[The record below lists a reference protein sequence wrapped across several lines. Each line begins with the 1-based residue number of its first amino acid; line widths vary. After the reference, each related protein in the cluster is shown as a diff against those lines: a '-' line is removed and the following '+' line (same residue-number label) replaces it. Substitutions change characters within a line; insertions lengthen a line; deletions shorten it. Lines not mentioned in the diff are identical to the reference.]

1 MNRVGAWCVMVVLAV
16 VGAQAAAAQ
25 EVSRYRDYV
34 LASSL
39 ESVIAESG
47 ARATEVKTVHQRP
60 GTIHK
65 LEWRAPYVSSERE
78 RPDPVRGIAFT
89 FYNEALYQIVVTYD
103 RDRTDGLTGNDIVES
118 LTATYGP
125 PVARP
130 ARSRPASPLP
140 ERSVVLARWESDASS
155 MTLLRDAYDAYSP
168 EFQLILISKALNE
181 RAGQA
186 IREAI
191 RLDALEAPRR
201 ELEQRKKDAAD
212 ASAAREKAR
221 TTNKDAFRP

>member
-1 MNRVGAWCVMVVLAV
+1 MNRVGACVMMVLASV
-16 VGAQAAAAQ
+16 LGAQPAAAQ
-25 EVSRYRDYV
+25 DVSRYRDYV
-34 LASSL
+34 LESSL

-47 ARATEVKTVHQRP
+47 VRAADLRTVHRRP
-60 GTIHK
+60 GKIDE

-78 RPDPVRGIAFT
+78 RPDPVQGIAFA

-103 RDRTDGLTGNDIVES
+103 RDRTDGLTDNDIVES

-130 ARSRPASPLP
+130 ARSRPLAPLP
-140 ERSVVLARWESDASS
+140 ERSVVLAQWESAASS
-155 MTLLRDAYDAYSP
+155 MTLLRDAYSP

-186 IREAI
+186 IREAT
-191 RLDALEAPRR
+191 RLDTLEAPRR
-201 ELEQRKKDAAD
+201 ELERQKQDAAD

-221 TTNKDAFRP
+221 TTNKAAFRP

>member
-25 EVSRYRDYV
+25 DVSRYRDYV

-47 ARATEVKTVHQRP
+47 ARATEVRTVHQRP
-60 GTIHK
+60 GMIHE

-103 RDRTDGLTGNDIVES
+103 RDRTDGLTGNDVVES

-130 ARSRPASPLP
+130 AKSRPASPQP
-140 ERSVVLARWESDASS
+140 EKSVVLARWENDASS
-155 MTLLRDAYDAYSP
+155 MTLLRDAYSP

-191 RLDALEAPRR
+191 RLDAIEAPRR

-212 ASAAREKAR
+212 ASAARDKAR